1 MFERDVSCNGF
12 LTMRN
17 QMEALLGLINVNKSN
32 EIEGYLLQIYL
43 NSFLFYAIVK
53 FIFYFYVNSF
63 IKYDDIFAV
72 D

>member
-1 MFERDVSCNGF
+1 
-12 LTMRN
+12 
-17 QMEALLGLINVNKSN
+17 MEALLGLINVNKSN